1 MLDLRIV
8 REKTDE
14 VEKSLARRHGGFS
27 IASLVKTDSEWRAL
41 QSEHEDL
48 NRRTNEISQQF
59 KTGQAADKEG
69 LRKEHS
75 YKYWKNGSIAC
86 ILLCLTCQTIPCRTV
101 LMKLIT

>member
-8 REKTDE
+8 REKSDE

-41 QSEHEDL
+41 QSEHEDP

-69 LRKEHS
+69 LRKEQQEN
-75 YKYWKNGSIAC
+75 KKR
-86 ILLCLTCQTIPCRTV
+86 QTDIKAQLQELQER
-101 LMKLIT
+101 LNSFNHA